1 MFHVEHSEDF
11 SVSLQLMRSFR
22 LFSVSLVLS
31 CALLGCKKADEKPEL
46 KDPLHQNLTTEAAA
60 IKTAVDEAKL
70 AVTEAEAEVKKAVP
84 HTGQHKFAQKRYWEA
99 RNRLT
104 MAQQKY
110 QAVNVIAEMRM
121 WKTRVQSL
129 EAFHKGEEWAGGND
143 LDHYQ
148 QQETLN
154 RKSRN
159 WSVKERRAA
168 LGLPT
173 GREVQ
178 SIDPDKAAAKS
189 PDPEHK

>member
-1 MFHVEHSEDF
+1 M
-11 SVSLQLMRSFR
+11 SLQLMRSFR
-22 LFSVSLVLS
+22 LSAMVLVLG
-31 CALLGCKKADEKPEL
+31 CALLGCEKADEKPEL

-60 IKTAVDEAKL
+60 LKTAVEEAKL
-70 AVTEAEAEVKKAVP
+70 AVTDAEAEVKKAVP
-84 HTGQHKFAQKRYWEA
+84 QTGQHKFAQKRYWQA

-104 MAQQKY
+104 MAQQRY
-110 QAVNVIAEMRM
+110 QAVNVMAEMHM

-129 EAFHKGEEWAGGND
+129 EAFHKGEEWTGGND

-148 QQETLN
+148 EQETLN

-178 SIDPDKAAAKS
+178 SIDPATAAAKS
-189 PDPEHK
+189 SETQPK